1 MTLKPDFDA
10 LPQIALAV
18 GAATGL
24 LGAFSLALPS
34 PARRLWK
41 AFPRSVWPGRVLAA
55 ICLVWSALWICVMPL
70 GPLMIVR
77 DLLWLLL
84 PLAIA
89 AVWIFIPEL
98 LACRAAGGLLV
109 LVPAPMLSAA
119 AWHPSVWRYAVI
131 LYAYAMIVAGMYYIA
146 LPWLLRDHI
155 DWAHRSPGRAKAV
168 AAAATALGLL
178 LVVLAFTAYRGG
190 SSPSHRLG
198 EETGFRDQGS
208 GRQTM
213 ASYS

>member
-1 MTLKPDFDA
+1 MNTNTIRIQKL
-10 LPQIALAV
+10 
-18 GAATGL
+18 
-24 LGAFSLALPS
+24 
-34 PARRLWK
+34 
-41 AFPRSVWPGRVLAA
+41 VLAA
-55 ICLVWSALWICVMPL
+55 LCLVWSALWICVMPL

-155 DWAHRSPGRAKAV
+155 DWAHRHPRRAKAV
-168 AAAATALGLL
+168 NARRDPRVS
-178 LVVLAFTAYRGG
+178 LVVHSAKRYSGKLSAQ
-190 SSPSHRLG
+190 RL
-198 EETGFRDQGS
+198 
-208 GRQTM
+208 
-213 ASYS
+213 SYAHAD